1 MLYNHIRASIEF
13 QTDCLTTQVV
23 IANGSIVNANPQE
36 NPDLFFALRG
46 GGNNFGIV
54 TTFDLNTFSQG
65 DLWGGAVVYPLTA
78 NVSIYNA
85 YYWFNKNAADD
96 PKAALIVAAACVPGQ
111 GCFFSNN
118 YEYTDP
124 VVAPPV
130 FDNFTSIPNLTSTER
145 ITNLLNLTEELKA
158 TQPDGF
164 R

>member
-1 MLYNHIRASIEF
+1 MTRRLLSVSNLHITPSETIHDTMTSPSDICRLCTNF
-13 QTDCLTTQVV
+13 WVV
-23 IANGSIVNANPQE
+23 
-36 NPDLFFALRG
+36 
-46 GGNNFGIV
+46 
-54 TTFDLNTFSQG
+54 
-65 DLWGGAVVYPLTA
+65 
-78 NVSIYNA
+78 
-85 YYWFNKNAADD
+85 
-96 PKAALIVAAACVPGQ
+96 VAAACVPGQ

-130 FDNFTSIPNLTSTER
+130 FENFTSIPNLTDTSR